1 MKKLIRCIAK
11 NKTKKDDAINSLRK
25 DSDFIEERKNLKI
38 TSNRSTIISTYTD
51 FVKIFGPNYF
61 DKTDNKKDDK
71 ANN

>member
-1 MKKLIRCIAK
+1 MKKLIRGIAK

-25 DSDFIEERKNLKI
+25 DSDFIEERKN
-38 TSNRSTIISTYTD
+38 SNRSTIISTYTD

-61 DKTDNKKDDK
+61 DKTDNKIDDK